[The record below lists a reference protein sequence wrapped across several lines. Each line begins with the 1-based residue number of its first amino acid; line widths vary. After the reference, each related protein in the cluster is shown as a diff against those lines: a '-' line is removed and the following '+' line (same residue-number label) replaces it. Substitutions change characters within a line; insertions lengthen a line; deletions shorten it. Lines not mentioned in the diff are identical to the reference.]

1 MQRKVNLIGP
11 STLMVS
17 LPSGW
22 VKKYGIKKGDVIQVE
37 ERGNKLV
44 IAPVT
49 AYQPQPKKAS
59 MLLSSATTS
68 LARYYLI
75 AAYRSGADE
84 IHIECKQETIADP
97 ERKKVY
103 KIHDFLNLALEN
115 MVGMEMMKNTPTE
128 VIMKEIAA
136 IKQEEL
142 ENIIRRV
149 FFTLTITF
157 DDLVQHT
164 KMADTEALQYLYEHA
179 DNKVNAFVDYC
190 IRIMTKTNVTDPVLH
205 SSVLHLEEIGDALK
219 YIAKQIALKKADKTT
234 QELLTKA
241 KELFLKAEKY
251 YYKPSHEDLAVFDSD
266 KRELRAKI
274 NLLRHI
280 QDPIVLMKI
289 NKIMQ
294 QSAALVRTK
303 LMRTFL

>member
-17 LPSGW
+17 LPSVW
-22 VKKYGIKKGDVIQVE
+22 VKKYHIKKGDVIQVE
-37 ERGNKLV
+37 EQDNKLT
-44 IAPVT
+44 ITPAT
-49 AYQPQPKKAS
+49 TYQPQPKKAS
-59 MLLSSATTS
+59 ILLSSATTS

-84 IHIECKQETIADP
+84 IRMECKQETITDA

-103 KIHDFLNLALEN
+103 KTRDFLKMALEN
-115 MVGMEMMKNTPTE
+115 MVGMEMMKSTPTE
-128 VIMKEIAA
+128 VIIKEIAA

-157 DDLVQHT
+157 DDLIQHT

-234 QELLTKA
+234 QELLLQA
-241 KELFLKAEKY
+241 KELFLQAEKY
-251 YYKPSHEDLAVFDSD
+251 YYKPGHEDLAIFDTR
-266 KRELRAKI
+266 KRELRTKI
-274 NLLRHI
+274 NMLRSV

-294 QSAALVRTK
+294 QSAALVRAK